1 MGLKHLHHIVHTIAL
16 VEILRAGPV
25 AEIDVDHYWN
35 FLDNTYHDDV
45 WDMGRSYSASCTDI
59 P

>member
-1 MGLKHLHHIVHTIAL
+1 MGLKNLHHVVHIIAL

-45 WDMGRSYSASCTDI
+45 CDIRISHPASCTDTS
-59 P
+59 